1 MTCTDGATL
10 ACRVEGDGP
19 PVVML
24 HGLACIGS
32 TWRAVA
38 DALVR
43 DGYQVV
49 TVDLRG
55 HGESTMGSRD
65 LSLSQLAA
73 DVVSVLE
80 SLDLRDAVLVGHSA
94 GGYHALAAATDRS
107 AFTRVRAVVTFGTHG
122 EVHSVRE
129 RAVLRFSASRLF
141 YALFSVAPLGRTLV
155 RAGAFGSAP
164 EPSLVEQTRRD
175 ALQCPRAV
183 KRAHVRAT
191 TGTSVLEEVKG
202 LTVPFVAVT
211 GSADAVATPNRIR
224 DLAASSPHGRAIV
237 LEGVRHMAI
246 VEAPELV
253 AEIIAT
259 A

>member
-1 MTCTDGATL
+1 
-10 ACRVEGDGP
+10 
-19 PVVML
+19 ML
-24 HGLACIGS
+24 HGLACVGS

-38 DALVR
+38 EALVR
-43 DGYQVV
+43 EGYQVI

-55 HGESTMGSRD
+55 HGESTGGTRG

-94 GGYHALAAATDRS
+94 GGYHALAASADRS
-107 AFTRVRAVVTFGTHG
+107 AFTRVRAIVTFGTHG

-141 YALFSVAPLGRTLV
+141 YALFSVPPLGRALV
-155 RAGAFGSAP
+155 RTGAFGAAP

-175 ALQCPRAV
+175 ALRCPRGV

-191 TGTSVLEEVKG
+191 AGTSVLEAVKG
-202 LTVPFVAVT
+202 LTVPLVAVT

-224 DLAASSPHGRAIV
+224 ALAASAPHGKAVV
-237 LEGVRHMAI
+237 LEGLGHMAI
-246 VEAPELV
+246 VEAPERV
-253 AEIIAT
+253 AQIIAT
-259 A
+259 T